1 MLSAY
6 VWSSVV
12 VEMLADEPTWF
23 DRLGVVE
30 VDLGGEPFVAR
41 PRPLIGGIGRR
52 KPSDEG

>member
-30 VDLGGEPFVAR
+30 VDWAASRSSRALVP
-41 PRPLIGGIGRR
+41 
-52 KPSDEG
+52 